1 MEPAAKRI
9 AVPPHALRLV
19 GPSAAPV
26 AAPAVAPAAAPA
38 ALPHRVWSILVSTVR
53 VLAVDTTRRV
63 VESPDSL
70 WHLSGWHASGTPV
83 FVVLV
88 VGNKAWVGQLGREI
102 RSVDLAPVVVPLP
115 GGGRQR
121 VLPGRRARGGL
132 EETFIDALFRA
143 SALHACSVAE
153 ATVRIARLDATSAVV
168 PIDATRC
175 PRYDRFVASDEDLWT
190 TLIAEQAGVAVCM
203 PEILELAPEDRVM
216 HALAMIDQRFDAA
229 RAVLTPAMLWRI
241 MASLA
246 MHCYRFK
253 FGWYAVSKLCEKL
266 LYILGVS
273 AFRLQQIRAA
283 SEPRPVSSY
292 PELAARFPPS
302 GEWPGR
308 PGSMVHLA
316 VSFEEA
322 CDLGYSF
329 CHGRMADQMLLH
341 GGMVYLGPD
350 AASLSELRGR
360 ANMRKVDAMV
370 RELRGWAARAA
381 GGDAVAAFG
390 AAAGGDIEQQLFW
403 LSELAV
409 PLAVGSVCEVV
420 MTKDDLDDV
429 LDGISC
435 DSLQFEERRKIGKAL
450 ALGLNTEDRAVYFE
464 QFVEAMKKYKGGRA
478 RTDEL
483 RRWMLWYMQSRG
495 VS

>member
-1 MEPAAKRI
+1 MEPAAKRV

-19 GPSAAPV
+19 GPSAP
-26 AAPAVAPAAAPA
+26 PAVPAAAA
-38 ALPHRVWSILVSTVR
+38 PHRVWSILVSTVR

-70 WHLSGWHASGTPV
+70 WHLSGWHASDVPV

-102 RSVDLAPVVVPLP
+102 RSVDLTPVVVPLP

-132 EETFIDALFRA
+132 EETFTDALFRA
-143 SALHACSVAE
+143 SALHACSAAE
-153 ATVRIARLDATSAVV
+153 ATVRIARLDAMSAVV

-190 TLIAEQAGVAVCM
+190 TLIAERADVAVCM
-203 PEILELAPEDRVM
+203 PEIMELAPEDRVM

-229 RAVLTPAMLWRI
+229 RAALTPAMLWRI

-266 LYILGVS
+266 LYVLGVS

-302 GEWPGR
+302 DEWPGR
-308 PGSMVHLA
+308 PGSMIHLV

-329 CHGRMADQMLLH
+329 CHGRMTEQMLLH
-341 GGMVYLGPD
+341 GGTVYLGPD

-381 GGDAVAAFG
+381 GGDAGASGVAKGG
-390 AAAGGDIEQQLFW
+390 AGGAGDIEQQLFW

-429 LDGISC
+429 LDGISG